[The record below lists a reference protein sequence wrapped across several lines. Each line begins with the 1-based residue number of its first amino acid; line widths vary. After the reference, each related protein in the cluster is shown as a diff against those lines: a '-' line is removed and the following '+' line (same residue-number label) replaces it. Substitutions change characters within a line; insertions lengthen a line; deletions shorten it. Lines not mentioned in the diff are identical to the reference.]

1 MRRAIQITFLTLFIL
16 SACEEGH
23 QPVQPQ
29 SLVQISTIN
38 ALMTGVYD
46 GETTLQELSGR
57 GDFGIG
63 TFNALDGEM
72 VLHNGAF
79 YQIKSD
85 GSINKPHEQTMTP
98 FATVTFFEPEISFD
112 LSASSYPELKS
123 TLDNLLQSPNLFYAI
138 RIDCTMNYIK
148 TRSVPAQ
155 SKPYPPLVEITA
167 TQPEFEASHISGTL
181 LGFYCPSFVSG
192 VNVPGYH
199 LHFLSDNEAFGG
211 HVLEFDMEKGV
222 LSLDQI
228 ADFRVSLPEDGDFL
242 INNVSEDMSEDL
254 SAMEGK

>member
-1 MRRAIQITFLTLFIL
+1 MGRPIQIIFFTLFVL
-16 SACEEGH
+16 FACKEKKK
-23 QPVQPQ
+23 PVQPQ

-46 GETTLQELSGR
+46 GETTLQQLAGW

-72 VLHNGAF
+72 FLHNGTF
-79 YQIKSD
+79 YQINSD
-85 GSINKPHEQTMTP
+85 GKIYKPDEQTKTP

-112 LSASSYPELKS
+112 LTFSSYPELKS
-123 TLDNLLQSPNLFYAI
+123 TLDSLLPSPNLFYALKI
-138 RIDCTMNYIK
+138 ECTMDYIK

-155 SKPYPPLVEITA
+155 SKPYLPLVEITA
-167 TQPEFEASHISGTL
+167 NQPEFEAYNISGTL
-181 LGFYCPSFVSG
+181 AGFYCPSFVNG

-199 LHFLSDNEAFGG
+199 LHFLSDDEEFGG
-211 HVLEFDMEKGV
+211 HVLQFEMAGGV

-228 ADFRVSLPEDGDFL
+228 ADFRVFLPEEGDFL
-242 INNVSEDMSEDL
+242 NNNLSEDL
-254 SAMEGK
+254 SEDLNVVEGK